1 MKTIKPK
8 FAVEIWQHSHQ
19 PVTIGVRAVN
29 AQAAERAAKRIG
41 LADRRVLRGVKI
53 CQIIVRPA
61 F

>member
-8 FAVEIWQHSHQ
+8 FAVEIWQYSQ

-41 LADRRVLRGVKI
+41 MADHRVIRGVKI
-53 CQIIVRPA
+53 NQIIVRPA